1 MKIYRNVENFNV
13 ANPVIAIGSF
23 DGVHLGH
30 EEIIR
35 KVKEIAQK
43 INGES
48 VIFTFY
54 PHPRQVLFPDDK
66 SLKLITTIE
75 EKEELFEKAGIQNLI
90 VYPFTLEFSNLNYK
104 SFVRDILVKKLHI
117 KALVIGY
124 DHRFGK
130 DREGGCEML
139 DELSKIY
146 HFPVYKTSALTIDSL
161 NISSTRIRETLEKG
175 DIENANQL
183 LGYHFR
189 LYGTVIEGYKIGRK
203 INFPTANIKPLNK
216 NKIIP
221 GRGVYAVRV
230 NANNKFYPGMLNI
243 GFRPT
248 VNDNDNIQNIEVHII
263 GLHENLYGKNLK
275 INFYKKIREEQKFS
289 SLEKLQKQLEKDK
302 ENIINF
308 FRSENFRA

>member
-1 MKIYRNVENFNV
+1 MKIYRDIENFNV

-23 DGVHLGH
+23 DGVHMGH

-43 INGES
+43 TNGES

-66 SLKLITTIE
+66 NLKLITTIE
-75 EKEELFEKAGIQNLI
+75 EKEELFEKAGIENLI
-90 VYPFTLEFSNLNYK
+90 IYPFTKEFSGLNYK
-104 SFVRDILVKKLHI
+104 KFVKDILVKKLKI
-117 KALVIGY
+117 KALIIGY

-139 DELSKIY
+139 EDLSKIY
-146 HFPVYKTSALTIDSL
+146 HFPVYKTSAVTIDKE
-161 NISSTRIRETLEKG
+161 NISSTRIREALEKG
-175 DIENANQL
+175 DIENTNRL

-189 LYGTVIEGYKIGRK
+189 LFGTVVEGYKRGRK

-221 GRGVYAVRV
+221 GRGVYAVKV
-230 NANNKFYPGMLNI
+230 YANDKFYPGMLNI

-248 VNDNDNIQNIEVHII
+248 VNHKNNIQNIEVHII
-263 GLHENLYGKNLK
+263 GFQGDLYNKNIK
-275 INFYKKIREEQKFS
+275 INFYKKIREEQKFD
-289 SLEKLQKQLEKDK
+289 SLENLQKQLEKDK
-302 ENIINF
+302 KEITDF
-308 FRSENFRA
+308 FRELS

>member
-1 MKIYRNVENFNV
+1 MKIYRDIENFNV

-23 DGVHLGH
+23 DGVHMGH

-54 PHPRQVLFPDDK
+54 PHPRQVLFPNDK
-66 SLKLITTIE
+66 NLKLITTIE
-75 EKEELFEKAGIQNLI
+75 EKEELFEKAGIENLI
-90 VYPFTLEFSNLNYK
+90 IYPFTKEFSGLNYK
-104 SFVRDILVKKLHI
+104 KFVKDILVKKLKI
-117 KALVIGY
+117 KALIIGY

-139 DELSKIY
+139 EDLSKIY
-146 HFPVYKTSALTIDSL
+146 HFPVYKTSAVTIDKE
-161 NISSTRIRETLEKG
+161 NISSTRIREALEKG
-175 DIENANQL
+175 DIENTNRL

-189 LYGTVIEGYKIGRK
+189 LFGTVVEGYKRGRK

-221 GRGVYAVRV
+221 GRGVYAVKV
-230 NANNKFYPGMLNI
+230 YANDKFYPGMLNI

-248 VNDNDNIQNIEVHII
+248 VNHKNNIQNIEVHII
-263 GLHENLYGKNLK
+263 GFQGDLYNKNIK
-275 INFYKKIREEQKFS
+275 INFYKKIREEQKFD
-289 SLEKLQKQLEKDK
+289 SLENLQKQLEKDK
-302 ENIINF
+302 KEITDF
-308 FRSENFRA
+308 FRELS

>member
-1 MKIYRNVENFNV
+1 MKIYRDIENFNV

-30 EEIIR
+30 KEIIN
-35 KVKEIAQK
+35 KVREISKK

-54 PHPRQVLFPDDK
+54 PHPRQILFPNDK
-66 SLKLITTIE
+66 NLKIITTIE
-75 EKEELFEKAGIQNLI
+75 EKEELFEKAGIRHLI
-90 VYPFTLEFSNLNYK
+90 IYPFTKEFSNLNYK
-104 SFVRDILVKKLHI
+104 NFVKDILVTKLHI

-139 DELSKIY
+139 DKISKIY
-146 HFPVYKTSALTIDSL
+146 NFHVYKTSALTVDNL

-175 DIENANQL
+175 EIENTNRL

-189 LYGTVIEGYKIGRK
+189 LYGTVVEGYKTGRK
-203 INFPTANIKPLNK
+203 INFPTANITPLNR

-221 GRGVYAVRV
+221 GRGVYAVGV
-230 NANNKFYPGMLNI
+230 YFNNKFYPGMLNI
-243 GFRPT
+243 GIRPT
-248 VNDNDNIQNIEVHII
+248 VNHKDNIQNIEVHII
-263 GLHENLYGKNLK
+263 GFHGDLYSKNLK
-275 INFYKKIREEQKFS
+275 INFYKKIREEQDFN
-289 SLEKLQKQLEKDK
+289 SLENLQKQLEKDK
-302 ENIINF
+302 KNIIDF
-308 FRSENFRA
+308 FSSENLRG

>member
-1 MKIYRNVENFNV
+1 MKIYRDIKNFNV
-13 ANPVIAIGSF
+13 ANSVIAIGSF
-23 DGVHLGH
+23 DGVHQGH

-35 KVKEIAQK
+35 KVKDISQK

-54 PHPRQVLFPDDK
+54 PHPRQVLFPNDK
-66 SLKLITTIE
+66 NLKLITTIE

-90 VYPFTLEFSNLNYK
+90 VYPFTKEFSNLNYK
-104 SFVRDILVKKLHI
+104 NFVREILVKKLHI

-124 DHRFGK
+124 DHHFGK
-130 DREGGCEML
+130 NREGGCEML

-146 HFPVYKTSALTIDSL
+146 HFPVYKTGALTVNNL
-161 NISSTRIRETLEKG
+161 NISSTRIRETLKKG
-175 DIENANQL
+175 EIENTNRL

-189 LYGTVIEGYKIGRK
+189 LYGTVVEGYKTGRK

-230 NANNKFYPGMLNI
+230 YANNEFYPGMLNI

-248 VNDNDNIQNIEVHII
+248 VNHKDTIENIEVHII
-263 GLHENLYGKNLK
+263 GFQGNLYNKNLK
-275 INFYKKIREEQKFS
+275 INFYKKIREEQDFN
-289 SLEKLQKQLEKDK
+289 SLENLQKQLETDK
-302 ENIINF
+302 KNIIDF
-308 FRSENFRA
+308 FKSENFRD